1 MSPPTSLRQLVAD
14 LLSPDSAT
22 VLETPV
28 GLAAPARRKK
38 LWELEDKHHCPIIGT
53 CVPMNE

>member
-38 LWELEDKHHCPIIGT
+38 LWEL
-53 CVPMNE
+53 